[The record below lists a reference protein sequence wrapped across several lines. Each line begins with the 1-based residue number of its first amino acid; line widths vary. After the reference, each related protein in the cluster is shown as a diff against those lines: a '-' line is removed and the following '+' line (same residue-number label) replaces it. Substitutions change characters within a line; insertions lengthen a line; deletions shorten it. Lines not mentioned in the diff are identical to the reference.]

1 MAFWRAP
8 YLGGR
13 LVIAALKALGLVY
26 AVVSAALLGFLL
38 PDTLS
43 VWAPEVS
50 ALDVVEQ
57 ALLPALGLLT
67 VGRVLFQDI
76 PTRGAEAFLVL
87 PVPRARVARAVTGR
101 ALVTVF
107 NLAPLAFAVP
117 FALRTVR
124 SASGESAAVGFVVGV
139 AALVAVSHFAVVV
152 WKTRLGAAP
161 GQTVAIV
168 GAALGATAA
177 VALVTG
183 GVLGPN
189 VTLCAMLVGAIAL
202 ALGVFAHR
210 GVIASLYLDPPV
222 RASRAKGTRE
232 PVGFERPGVRA
243 FLDLDRHLMTRTR
256 FPRGILLNAVAITV
270 VVSAYAFVWNDAAPT
285 ALLLLVSTGTLA
297 ISAGQF
303 ALPFAS
309 GHYDRLLTLPGALR
323 SFVRAKLVFVAGS
336 TVVLGALEAVLA
348 LFLAPDAWAAL
359 GGAVLFCAGVLAP
372 VAVLGSTFAP
382 KPLDVEDKFMA
393 SPRIQSLPP
402 QILLAIA
409 GTLAVALFVFLGP
422 DLGLAATTAVGALG
436 VLALPLWAR
445 VIEWRLVRRRY
456 AFAARFRS
464 VL

>member
-1 MAFWRAP
+1 M
-8 YLGGR
+8 
-13 LVIAALKALGLVY
+13 IAALKALGLVY

-50 ALDVVEQ
+50 ALGVVEQ
-57 ALLPALGLLT
+57 ALLLALGALT
-67 VGRVLFQDI
+67 VGRVLFQEI

-87 PVPRARVARAVTGR
+87 PVPRERVARAVTGR
-101 ALVTVF
+101 ALLTVF

-117 FALRTVR
+117 FAMRTVR
-124 SASGESAAVGFVVGV
+124 GASGEVAAAGFFLGV

-161 GQTVAIV
+161 GQTVAVV
-168 GAALGATAA
+168 GAALAVTAA
-177 VALVTG
+177 IAFALG

-189 VTLCAMLVGAIAL
+189 AGLCAVLTGGIAIAL
-202 ALGVFAHR
+202 SVFAHR
-210 GVIASLYLDPPV
+210 SVVASLYLDPPA
-222 RASRAKGTRE
+222 RATRAKAGRG

-256 FPRGILLNAVAITV
+256 FPRGILLNAVAITL

-323 SFVRAKLVFVAGS
+323 AFVRAKLALVVGS
-336 TVVLGALEAVLA
+336 TVVLGALEAILA
-348 LFLAPDAWAAL
+348 TFLAPDAWAELA
-359 GGAVLFCAGVLAP
+359 GAVLFCAGALAP

-402 QILLAIA
+402 QILLAIV
-409 GTLAVALFVFLGP
+409 GTLAVAFFVFLGP
-422 DLGLAATTAVGALG
+422 ELGLAATAAVGALG
-436 VLALPLWAR
+436 VLGLPLWAR
-445 VIEWRLVRRRY
+445 MIEARLVRRRY